1 MTGMTDLAPSVMTL
15 AEVVAFLEREF
26 PQIHHGGRSY
36 HLEAVGPASARMRM
50 DHHERH
56 LRPGGT
62 VSGPA
67 MMALADLALYAAILA
82 NIGPVALAVT
92 TNLSFNFLRRPGATG
107 LVGEARLLKLGRRLA
122 VGEVLITAAGAEDLV
137 CHATG
142 TYSIPPRR

>member
-1 MTGMTDLAPSVMTL
+1 MMTL
-15 AEVVAFLEREF
+15 AETVEFLEREF

-36 HLEAVGPASARMRM
+36 HLESVGPLDARMRM

-67 MMALADLALYAAILA
+67 MMALADLALYAAILS
-82 NIGPVALAVT
+82 NIGPVGLAVT
-92 TNLSFNFLRRPGATG
+92 TNLAFNFLRKPGPTG
-107 LVGEARLLKLGRRLA
+107 LIGEARLLKLGRRLA
-122 VGEVLITAAGAEDLV
+122 VGEVLITAPGSDDLV

-142 TYSIPPRR
+142 TYSIPPER